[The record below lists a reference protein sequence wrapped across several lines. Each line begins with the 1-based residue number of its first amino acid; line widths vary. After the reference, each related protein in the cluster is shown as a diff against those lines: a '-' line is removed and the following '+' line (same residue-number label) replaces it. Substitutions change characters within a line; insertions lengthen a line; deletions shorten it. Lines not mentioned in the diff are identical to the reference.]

1 MKNEPWLLKPQ
12 KTKEILQRYGIRM
25 QKKFGQNFLIDAHV
39 PEKIVAAADITG
51 TDFVLEIGPGIGTL
65 TQYLCYAAGSVAA
78 VEIDRHLLP
87 VLEESLGDWDNVE
100 VISGDVM
107 KLDLRTLIA
116 EKAAELRQKT
126 AGSQPENAEWQK
138 EADGLQKDVSVK
150 VVANLPYYITT
161 PILMKLLEE
170 ELPIDSITVMIQKE
184 VAERMQAA
192 PGTAAYGA
200 LSLAVQYYAVP
211 ELSAIVPPN
220 CFVPRPNVDSAVIH
234 LSKRTP
240 EARVEVQDAKKMFAI
255 IRAAFSQRRKTL
267 VNALRNAAD
276 LRKPDGS
283 SYTREEA
290 EHALTACGLPLTIR
304 GEALGLEEFAKIS
317 DIL

>member
-1 MKNEPWLLKPQ
+1 MRNEPWLLKPQ

-51 TDFVLEIGPGIGTL
+51 TDFVIEIGPGIGTL
-65 TQYLCYAAGSVAA
+65 TQYLCQAAGSVAA
-78 VEIDRHLLP
+78 IEIDRHLLP
-87 VLEESLGDWDNVE
+87 VLEETLADWDNVE

-107 KLDLRTLIA
+107 KLNLAALI
-116 EKAAELRQKT
+116 EEKT
-126 AGSQPENAEWQK
+126 AAL
-138 EADGLQKDVSVK
+138 AAALQTGDAVSVK

-184 VAERMQAA
+184 VADRMQAA

-200 LSLAVQYYAVP
+200 LSLAVQYYAEP
-211 ELSAIVPPN
+211 KLAAIVPPN

-234 LSKRTP
+234 LAQRAP
-240 EARVEVQDAKKMFAI
+240 AERIRVQDSGKMFAI
-255 IRAAFSQRRKTL
+255 ITAAFAQRRKTL
-267 VNALRNAAD
+267 VNALRNAAE
-276 LRKPDGS
+276 LRKPDGT

-290 EHALTACGLPLTIR
+290 EQALTACGFPLTIR
-304 GEALGLEEFAKIS
+304 GEALGLQDFANLS
-317 DIL
+317 EVL